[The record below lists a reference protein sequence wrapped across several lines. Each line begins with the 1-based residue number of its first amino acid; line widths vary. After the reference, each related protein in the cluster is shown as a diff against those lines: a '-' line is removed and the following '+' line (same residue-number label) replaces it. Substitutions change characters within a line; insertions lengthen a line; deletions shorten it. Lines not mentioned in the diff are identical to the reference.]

1 MLNAKSWVI
10 EPAEEG
16 SAEDLK
22 IEDQPVVIGPPTR
35 FSSRISRKLMIRKLH
50 SISERRAWSNMT
62 LTVISGICRVEM
74 ECGDVLV
81 KDSESIEIQSHVEHC
96 LFAVTA
102 VRAIVSFD
110 ANSSIQ

>member
-1 MLNAKSWVI
+1 MSAIVKS
-10 EPAEEG
+10 E
-16 SAEDLK
+16 L
-22 IEDQPVVIGPPTR
+22 Q
-35 FSSRISRKLMIRKLH
+35 KLH

-74 ECGDVLV
+74 ESGDVLV

-110 ANSSIQ
+110 ANSFIQ